1 MKKLLAKFIF
11 IGGAFFCCQAAAQ
24 EIAIPDPPPVAA
36 RAYILQDFHSGVVLA
51 EANADEALE
60 PASLT
65 KVMSVYIVFDAIEQ
79 GRLKF
84 DDRVK
89 ISEKAWRNPDIR
101 GWTRG
106 SRMFAEVGSQVSV
119 SDLLHGM
126 IVQSGN
132 DATVA
137 LAEHIAGSEEKFVEM
152 MNEYAERLGLS
163 STSFRNSTGWP
174 VEGHFSTARDIAILS
189 RALIRDFPNF
199 YSLFAEK
206 HFTYNN
212 ISQANR
218 NSLLWKDP
226 TVDGIKT
233 GYTESA
239 GYCVTAS
246 ALRGSMRLVAV
257 VMGAPDTQTR
267 TRNSLD
273 LMDYGFNFYETHKL
287 FSAGKAL
294 RESRV
299 WKGGDS
305 LLRLGPA
312 HDLYV
317 TIPRGE
323 YQNLQP
329 SMTVKKTI
337 FAPVRERQEFGQI
350 RIDLHGET
358 IQELP
363 LVALH
368 EVERGSLLR
377 RMIDHVLY
385 LVK

>member
-1 MKKLLAKFIF
+1 MRNFPVNLVLVITVLFS
-11 IGGAFFCCQAAAQ
+11 CRAAAQ
-24 EIAIPDPPPVAA
+24 EVAIPDPPPVTA
-36 RAYILQDFHSGVVLA
+36 RSYILQDFHSGAVLA
-51 EANADEALE
+51 EANADEVLE

-65 KVMSVYIVFDAIEQ
+65 KVMSVYIVFEAIEK

-84 DDRVK
+84 DDQVR

-101 GWTRG
+101 GWTLG
-106 SRMFAEVGSQVSV
+106 SRMFAEVGSLVPV
-119 SDLLHGM
+119 KDLLHGM

-137 LAEHIAGSEEKFVEM
+137 LAEHIAGSEEKFVEL

-174 VEGHFSTARDIAILS
+174 AEGHLSTARDLAILS
-189 RALIRDFPNF
+189 RAMISHFPNF

-246 ALRGSMRLVAV
+246 AQRGSMRLIVV
-257 VMGAPDTQTR
+257 VMGAEDTQTR

-273 LMDYGFNFYETHKL
+273 LLDYGFNFYETHKL
-287 FSAGKAL
+287 FSAGKPL
-294 RESRV
+294 RESRI
-299 WKGGDS
+299 WKGDDS
-305 LLRLGPA
+305 MLRLGPA
-312 HDLYV
+312 QDFYV

-323 YQNLQP
+323 YANLQP
-329 SMTVKKTI
+329 SLTVKKSI
-337 FAPVRERQEFGQI
+337 FAPVSEQQEFGQI
-350 RIDLHGET
+350 KVDLNGET
-358 IQELP
+358 IQEQP

-368 EVERGSLLR
+368 DVERGNLLR

>member
-1 MKKLLAKFIF
+1 MRNFPISIVLVVA
-11 IGGAFFCCQAAAQ
+11 AFFCGRAAAQ
-24 EIAIPDPPPVAA
+24 EIAIPDPPSVTA
-36 RAYILQDFHSGVVLA
+36 RSYILQDFHSGAVLA
-51 EANADEALE
+51 EANADETLE

-84 DDRVK
+84 DDQVK

-101 GWTRG
+101 GWTLG
-106 SRMFAEVGSQVSV
+106 SRMFAEVGSLVSV
-119 SDLLHGM
+119 KDLLHGM

-137 LAEHIAGSEEKFVEM
+137 LAEHIAGSEEKFVEL
-152 MNEYAERLGLS
+152 MNEYAERLGLA

-174 VEGHFSTARDIAILS
+174 ADGHFSTARDLATLS

-206 HFTYNN
+206 HYTYNN

-246 ALRGSMRLVAV
+246 AQRGSMRLIV
-257 VMGAPDTQTR
+257 VVIGAEDTQTR

-273 LMDYGFNFYETHKL
+273 LLDYGFNFYETHKL
-287 FSAGKAL
+287 FSAGKPL
-294 RESRV
+294 RESRI
-299 WKGGDS
+299 WKGDDS

-312 HDLYV
+312 QDFFV

-323 YQNLQP
+323 YMNLQP
-329 SMTVKKTI
+329 SMIVRKSI
-337 FAPVRERQEFGQI
+337 FAPVRKLQEFGQI
-350 RIDLHGET
+350 KVDLNGET
-358 IQELP
+358 IQEQP

-368 EVERGSLLR
+368 DVERGNLLR

>member
-1 MKKLLAKFIF
+1 MRNLSAKILF
-11 IGGAFFCCQAAAQ
+11 IGVALLSCQVSAQ
-24 EIAIPDPPPVAA
+24 IAIPDPPSVTA
-36 RAYILQDFHSGVVLA
+36 RAYILQDFHSGTVLA

-65 KVMSVYIVFDAIEQ
+65 KVMSVYIVFDAVEQ

-84 DDRVK
+84 DDQVK
-89 ISEKAWRNPDIR
+89 ISEKAWRNPDVR
-101 GWTRG
+101 GWTLG
-106 SRMFAEVGSQVSV
+106 SRMFADVGSLVKV
-119 SDLLHGM
+119 DDLLHGM
-126 IVQSGN
+126 IIQSGN

-137 LAEHIAGSEEKFVEM
+137 LAEHIAGSEEKFVDL
-152 MNEYAERLGLS
+152 MNEYAEKLGLAG
-163 STSFRNSTGWP
+163 TNFRNSTGWP
-174 VEGHFSTARDIAILS
+174 VEGHFSTARDIAALS

-233 GYTESA
+233 GYTETA

-246 ALRGSMRLVAV
+246 AQRGSMRLIV
-257 VMGAPDTQTR
+257 VVLGEEDPQAR

-273 LMDYGFNFYETHKL
+273 LLDYGFNFYETHKL
-287 FSAGKAL
+287 FSAGKPL
-294 RESRV
+294 RESRI
-299 WKGGDS
+299 WKGNDS
-305 LLRLGPA
+305 MLQLGPTR
-312 HDLYV
+312 DLYV

-323 YQNLQP
+323 YMNLQP
-329 SMTVKKTI
+329 SLTVKKSI
-337 FAPVRERQEFGQI
+337 FAPVKKQQELGQI
-350 RIDLHGET
+350 TVELNGET

-368 EVERGSLLR
+368 SVERGNLVR
-377 RMIDHVLY
+377 RIIDHVLY